1 MILEPRVHAQK
12 SYAAVDEGELQ
23 NQNTNRL
30 SVELNLIENR
40 IEGSHEFNI
49 CHGSHYESIGFR

>member
-30 SVELNLIENR
+30 SV
-40 IEGSHEFNI
+40 
-49 CHGSHYESIGFR
+49 